1 MPYPL
6 SRGNITSTIRPTF
19 CVISDLVKYCK
30 KDINNGYTKRY
41 GDIFFDIIREINRY
55 QKPSVLRTTQEYSTR
70 VKNEI
75 EEYTNEEIIKMFN
88 MEIQAETPMQ
98 AIFGT
103 LPQIKVIET
112 LAFHSDFEYNLTE
125 LAESASVSKSTVF
138 DMKDKLLHYQIMSPT
153 KKVGRIQLYKF
164 ESQSPTGKLL
174 NELSIK
180 LADIDVEQLVKEW
193 EHRELIKERIQE

>member
-1 MPYPL
+1 
-6 SRGNITSTIRPTF
+6 
-19 CVISDLVKYCK
+19 
-30 KDINNGYTKRY
+30 
-41 GDIFFDIIREINRY
+41 
-55 QKPSVLRTTQEYSTR
+55 
-70 VKNEI
+70 
-75 EEYTNEEIIKMFN
+75 
-88 MEIQAETPMQ
+88 MEIPVETPMQ

-103 LPQIKVIET
+103 HPQIKVIETLAFHSTHPQIKVIET

-174 NELSIK
+174 NELSLK

-193 EHRELIKERIQE
+193 ERR